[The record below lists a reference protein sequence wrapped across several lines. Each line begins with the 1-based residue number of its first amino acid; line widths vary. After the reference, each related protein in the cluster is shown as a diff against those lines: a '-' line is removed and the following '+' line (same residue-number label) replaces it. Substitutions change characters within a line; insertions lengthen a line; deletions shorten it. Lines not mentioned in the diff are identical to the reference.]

1 MAVVVGKS
9 VHDDEMIPAP
19 VENHVLFILVLA
31 GLVAEYAACRLLAED
46 VFDAPGCP

>member
-1 MAVVVGKS
+1 
-9 VHDDEMIPAP
+9 MIPAP